1 MSDPNPFPVY
11 QPPAKAVFT
20 KERVVDYLLML
31 VANGYQVCSAGE
43 EYVLPQDDGEV
54 RLRPVEGVW
63 QVSRIRLGVLTTFG
77 GAGSEDDL
85 NRLLAKAVGATPEL
99 PRRGRLDATT
109 PATNYRT
116 IAGLIGS
123 SELQAVFDTY
133 LDNQSLEQLIHI
145 LSFGKGAFAG
155 HVRLLGTT
163 ATTQSGPGKPARFSK
178 AGVDAWAAQL
188 QIQAEARVLPKGSE
202 HRRFL
207 LLDGG
212 RSIILGPSLNSL
224 HKNEAVSIE
233 DDKED
238 RPFFDR
244 QWQVATPLV

>member
-1 MSDPNPFPVY
+1 MSDPNPFPAY
-11 QPPAKAVFT
+11 QPPAKAAFT

-31 VANGYQVCSAGE
+31 SAKGYPVHSDRE
-43 EYVLPQDDGEV
+43 DYVLPQDDGEV
-54 RLRPVEGVW
+54 RLRPHEGIW
-63 QVSRIRLGVLTTFG
+63 RVSRLRLGVLSTYG
-77 GAGSEDDL
+77 DAGSEDDL
-85 NRLLAKAVGATPEL
+85 DKLLALAVGATTER
-99 PRRGRLDATT
+99 PRRGRLDAST

-133 LDNQSLEQLIHI
+133 LDNQSLEQLIRI
-145 LSFGKGAFAG
+145 LSFGKGTFG
-155 HVRLLGTT
+155 SHVRLLGTT
-163 ATTQSGPGKPARFSK
+163 ATTQGGLGKPARFSK

-188 QIQAEARVLPKGSE
+188 QIQAEARVLQSGSE

-244 QWQVATPLV
+244 QWQVAVPIV